1 MKLILIITQSSD
13 ADLLISNL
21 IEKGFGATKLASTG
35 GFLRE
40 GNSTILVGVE
50 NDLVDDVLCIV
61 GSTCKSRERLMSP
74 TPPGMM
80 ESMGGFIPYPI
91 QEQAGG
97 ATIFAL
103 NVERFEKV

>member
-1 MKLILIITQSSD
+1 VKLILIITQSSD

-40 GNSTILVGVE
+40 GNSTIMVGVE
-50 NDLVDDVLCIV
+50 DDLVDDVLSIV
-61 GSTCKSRERLMSP
+61 GSTCKSREKLMSP

-91 QEQAGG
+91 KVQVGG
-97 ATIFAL
+97 ATIFVL

>member
-21 IEKGFGATKLASTG
+21 VEKGFGATKLASTG

-40 GNSTILVGVE
+40 GNATILVGVDDE
-50 NDLVDDVLCIV
+50 LVDDVLSIV
-61 GSTCKSRERLMSP
+61 RSTCKSREKLMSP
-74 TPPGMM
+74 TPPGMV

-91 QEQAGG
+91 KVQIGG
-97 ATIFAL
+97 ATVFVI
-103 NVERFEKV
+103 NVDRFEKV

>member
-50 NDLVDDVLCIV
+50 NDFVDDVLSIV

-91 QEQAGG
+91 KVQVGG
-97 ATIFAL
+97 ATIFVL

>member
-1 MKLILIITQSSD
+1 MKLILIITHSSD

-21 IEKGFGATKLASTG
+21 IEKGFSATKLASTG

-40 GNSTILVGVE
+40 GNATILVGVE
-50 NDLVDDVLCIV
+50 DESVEDVMNIIK
-61 GSTCKSRERLMSP
+61 STCKSRERLMSP

-91 QEQAGG
+91 KVQIGG
-97 ATIFAL
+97 ATIFVL
-103 NVERFEKV
+103 DVERFEKV

>member
-1 MKLILIITQSSD
+1 VKLILIITQSSD

-50 NDLVDDVLCIV
+50 NDLVDDVLSIV

-91 QEQAGG
+91 KVQVGG
-97 ATIFAL
+97 ATIFVL

>member
-21 IEKGFGATKLASTG
+21 VEKSFGATKLASTG

-40 GNSTILVGVE
+40 GNATILVGVE
-50 NDLVDDVLCIV
+50 DESVDDVMSIV
-61 GSTCKSRERLMSP
+61 KSTCKSRERLMSP

-91 QEQAGG
+91 KVQIGG
-97 ATIFAL
+97 ATIFVL
-103 NVERFEKV
+103 DIERFEKV

>member
-50 NDLVDDVLCIV
+50 NDLVDDVLSIV

-91 QEQAGG
+91 KVQVGG
-97 ATIFAL
+97 ATIFVL